1 MRMNFA
7 VKQGNKIST
16 FSTYDAARA
25 VAILRG
31 GTLHR
36 ILAKQDEKPV
46 LGRELSL
53 DIPKD

>member
-7 VKQGNKIST
+7 VKQENKIST

-25 VAILRG
+25 VATLRG

-36 ILAKQDEKPV
+36 ILAKLDRKPI
-46 LGRELSL
+46 LGKELSL

>member
-1 MRMNFA
+1 MNFA
-7 VKQGNKIST
+7 VKHGNKIST
-16 FSTYDAARA
+16 FLTYDAARA

-31 GTLHR
+31 GTLHKV
-36 ILAKQDEKPV
+36 LGKQDGKPV

>member
-1 MRMNFA
+1 MNFA
-7 VKQGNKIST
+7 VKHGNKIST
-16 FSTYDAARA
+16 FLTYDAARA

-31 GTLHR
+31 GTLHKV
-36 ILAKQDEKPV
+36 LGKQDRKPI

>member
-1 MRMNFA
+1 MNFA
-7 VKQGNKIST
+7 VKQENKIST
-16 FSTYDAARA
+16 FLTYDAARA

-31 GTLHR
+31 GTLHK
-36 ILAKQDEKPV
+36 ILAIQDGKPV